1 MKKEM
6 GKSIDVM
13 DCFIGALLV
22 NKQLNVSLI
31 DLVWENSIDASVTF
45 ATHTYNTVC
54 VCVTYITWTSMFNHV
69 VYCLS

>member
-13 DCFIGALLV
+13 DCFIGALLN

-45 ATHTYNTVC
+45 GTHTYNTVC

>member
-1 MKKEM
+1 M

-13 DCFIGALLV
+13 DCFIGALLN

-45 ATHTYNTVC
+45 GTHTYNTVC